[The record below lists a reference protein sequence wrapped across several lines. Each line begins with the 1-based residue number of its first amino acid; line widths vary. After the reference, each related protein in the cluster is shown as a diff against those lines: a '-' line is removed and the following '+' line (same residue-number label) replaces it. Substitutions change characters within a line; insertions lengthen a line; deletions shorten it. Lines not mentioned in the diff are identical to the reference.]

1 MQHTLQVAAS
11 NYTDNCLHDTCNAM
25 QQAQAEGLTLCVADN
40 TTGYFGVYVNRPG
53 KPFPFQA
60 RCSPGAAYRAILV
73 GLPC

>member
-1 MQHTLQVAAS
+1 MLQRCGVQQRQ
-11 NYTDNCLHDTCNAM
+11 TVHDTCVDNAM